1 MVKSEGLRERWIAL
15 RAKEPNMRIRDAA
28 ESLGVREG
36 HLVATQ
42 RGETAELLR
51 VESWGDL
58 IKELGTLGRAMGL
71 TRNEQV
77 VIEKH
82 GRYVN
87 VEASEHMGMVLDE
100 GIDLRLF
107 FSRWAHAFSVRSESK
122 KGPLRS
128 IQIFDSSGNAIH
140 KVYVFQDGE
149 VEAFD
154 SWVEERT
161 SDESIKFAEPEHSD
175 EVAERPDGEVDVAA
189 LRNSWANLGSTHDF
203 YPMLAKHSVTRM
215 QAMRLA
221 GAEFAYRV
229 DPQSYASLIETL
241 AQDGLPFMAFVGNPG
256 CIQIHSGI
264 AKKIVKMDKWF
275 NIFDPDFNLHVR
287 SDQIEDCWV
296 SRKPTHEHGDI
307 WSLEAFSGDS
317 QNVLSL
323 FGLRKRD
330 NPQSPEWMA
339 RFEKH
344 VRTLS

>member
-1 MVKSEGLRERWIAL
+1 MIESNDLRERWSAL
-15 RAKEPNMRIRDAA
+15 RAKEPNIRIRDAA

-51 VESWGDL
+51 ADSWGDF

-71 TRNEQV
+71 TRNAQV

-82 GRYVN
+82 GRYAN
-87 VEASEHMGMVLDE
+87 VEASERMGMVLDE

-107 FSRWAHAFSVRSESK
+107 FSRWAYAFLVRSESK

-128 IQIFDSSGNAIH
+128 IQIFDASGDAIH
-140 KVYVFQDGE
+140 KAYVFQDGE
-149 VEAFD
+149 VAAFD

-161 SDESIKFAEPEHSD
+161 SDELIEFAEPEHRD
-175 EVAERPDGEVDVAA
+175 EASERPDEDVDVAA
-189 LRNSWANLGSTHDF
+189 LRDAWANLGSTHDF
-203 YPMLAKHSVTRM
+203 YPMLAKHGVTRI

-229 DPQSYASLIETL
+229 AAQRYASLLEPL
-241 AQDGLPFMAFVGNPG
+241 AQALLPFMAFVGNPG
-256 CIQIHSGI
+256 CIQIHSGV
-264 AKKIVKMDKWF
+264 AKKIVKMENWF

-287 SDQIEDCWV
+287 SDQIAECWV

-317 QNVLSL
+317 ENVLSL

-330 NPQSPEWMA
+330 NPQSPTWRA
-339 RFEKH
+339 
-344 VRTLS
+344 L